1 MMRSSQFHNNL
12 TKLVAVAVII
22 IIVVVVVVDD
32 VIVNTIY
39 SLLKFNFLSI
49 TM

>member
-12 TKLVAVAVII
+12 AKLVAVAVAA
-22 IIVVVVVVDD
+22 VVVVVVVVD

-39 SLLKFNFLSI
+39 SLLKFNFFSI
-49 TM
+49 IM